1 MQGPRRQQR
10 SRNRNRNR
18 NYGTSR
24 KRAAKPKEFPP
35 LSNDANSPPAY
46 TELDQGSGS
55 SRPVQPQLVLIAPG
69 EYYHPASFPGYTTV
83 QLANGGEAQALL
95 PRSTASIQRS
105 AHTNSTRRFYNR
117 QVRRRRGCMRRC
129 CGRLCSLLCFIVGL
143 LIVTVFISSVLYVAR
158 HVLPPSWDWQC
169 ASLEPHSD
177 QTF

>member
-95 PRSTASIQRS
+95 PRSTA
-105 AHTNSTRRFYNR
+105 
-117 QVRRRRGCMRRC
+117 
-129 CGRLCSLLCFIVGL
+129 
-143 LIVTVFISSVLYVAR
+143 
-158 HVLPPSWDWQC
+158 
-169 ASLEPHSD
+169 
-177 QTF
+177 